1 MQSFSIRARKG
12 AALVMRA
19 GVMACAILALNAS
32 ALAED
37 TPKKDDAPAAVEPGA
52 DAKDRAK
59 HAAEEAKKKAE
70 EAKKQAEEAKKKAE
84 EAAKAKPKAGGVTA
98 GDQAPAFT
106 LKDTDG
112 KEHTLAD
119 LTKDGKIVV
128 IQWFNP
134 DCPFVKKHYRETKT
148 FNEMAKKYKDKGVE
162 FLAINSAAPGKQGA
176 GVDRNKK
183 AKTDWEIPYPI
194 LLDESGEI
202 GKAYGSKRTPEM
214 FVINKDGKVVYH
226 GAIDDDA
233 GGDSVGS
240 TNYVSKALDEVIDG
254 KDVTMATSKPY
265 GCSVK
270 YKD

>member
-1 MQSFSIRARKG
+1 MRSFSKNSRSG
-12 AALVMRA
+12 AMLAMRA
-19 GVMACAILALNAS
+19 GLVACTMLAFGSTVMGEDKPKL
-32 ALAED
+32 D
-37 TPKKDDAPAAVEPGA
+37 TPATQDAVK
-52 DAKDRAK
+52 DAKK
-59 HAAEEAKKKAE
+59 AADEAAKKAE
-70 EAKKQAEEAKKKAE
+70 QAAKKAAEDAKKAAD
-84 EAAKAKPKAGGVTA
+84 EAAKAAKAGGVTA
-98 GDQAPAFT
+98 GDTAPAFT

-119 LTKDGKIVV
+119 MTKNGKIVV

-148 FNEMAKKYKDKGVE
+148 FNDLATKYKDKGVE
-162 FLAINSAAPGKQGA
+162 FVAINSGSPGKQGA
-176 GVDRNKK
+176 GLDRNKK

-194 LLDESGEI
+194 LLDESGDI
-202 GKAYGSKRTPEM
+202 GKAYGAKRTPEM
-214 FVINKDGKVVYH
+214 FIVNKDGKIVYH

-240 TNYVSKALDEVIDG
+240 TNYVAKALDEVLDG

-270 YKD
+270 YKN

>member
-1 MQSFSIRARKG
+1 MRSLSKNSRCG
-12 AALVMRA
+12 ATLVMRA
-19 GVMACAILALNAS
+19 GLIACTVLAFGAPAI
-32 ALAED
+32 AED
-37 TPKKDDAPAAVEPGA
+37 APKTGDAPAAVDPA
-52 DAKDRAK
+52 KDAKK
-59 HAAEEAKKKAE
+59 AADEAAKKAE

-84 EAAKAKPKAGGVTA
+84 EEAKAKAKPKAGGVTA
-98 GDQAPAFT
+98 GDVAPAFT

-128 IQWFNP
+128 IQWFNA

-148 FNEMAKKYKDKGVE
+148 FNDLATKYKDKGVE
-162 FLAINSAAPGKQGA
+162 FVAINSGSPGKQGA

-183 AKTDWEIPYPI
+183 AKTDWAIPYPI

-202 GKAYGSKRTPEM
+202 GKAYGAKRTPEM
-214 FVINKDGKVVYH
+214 FIVNKDGKVVYH

-240 TNYVSKALDEVIDG
+240 TNYVSKALDEVLDG